1 MQTSMKQESNNN
13 PGLDVQICIGFEQR
27 RLLRTG
33 STELRVI
40 NLPRREDVNNPKSD
54 GPSAATRLPQT
65 IAHCLRAKLQETII
79 DSERGKKS
87 TLVSSNKLANRFIL
101 ERWGIRPSQRRRYK
115 NLFSKIRKQSRRIL
129 QQYLKSGKL
138 ELTNNSD
145 KYLFGIYQF
154 DDIRGNLIIGFFV
167 ISPHTDSLEYT
178 AGM

>member
-1 MQTSMKQESNNN
+1 M
-13 PGLDVQICIGFEQR
+13 
-27 RLLRTG
+27 
-33 STELRVI
+33 
-40 NLPRREDVNNPKSD
+40 PRREDVNNPKSE

-65 IAHCLRAKLQETII
+65 IVHCLRAKLQETII

-129 QQYLKSGKL
+129 QQYLTSGRL
-138 ELTNNSD
+138 ELSSNSN
-145 KYLFGIYQF
+145 KYTFGIYKF

-167 ISPHTDSLEYT
+167 IQPRIDSLEYA
-178 AGM
+178 AG